1 MEHKVT
7 VVGIGPG
14 APDYLLPVAARTIAA
29 ARIIVG
35 SKRAIAAFAP
45 AQARTYV
52 IDRDIRGVIDYIR
65 AQLPA
70 DDVVV
75 LVSGDPGFYSLLSA
89 LRQEFAREHLR
100 VIPGVSS
107 VQLAFARLA
116 ELWQDAELISM
127 HGRTAAD
134 AALGY
139 TPGRKLGI
147 LTDPQHNP
155 AHIASLLL
163 SFGWPPASPVWLCA
177 NLSYENE
184 QIVPL
189 TLAEAVNKPG
199 FDHSV
204 MVVTA

>member
-1 MEHKVT
+1 MEHKIT

-14 APDYLLPVAARTIAA
+14 SPDYLLPVAARAINA

-45 AQARTYV
+45 TTAETYI
-52 IDRDIRGVIDYIR
+52 IDRDIRGVLTYIR
-65 AQLPA
+65 AQLST

-89 LRQEFAREHLR
+89 LRQEFGAERLR
-100 VIPGVSS
+100 VIPGISS
-107 VQLAFARLA
+107 VQLAFARIA
-116 ELWQDAELISM
+116 ELWQGAELISM

-134 AALGY
+134 ETLRY
-139 TPGRKLGI
+139 LPGKKLGI
-147 LTDPQHNP
+147 LTDSQHNP
-155 AHIASLLL
+155 SHIAQMLIA
-163 SFGWPPASPVWLCA
+163 FGWPPATQVWLCA

-184 QIVPL
+184 QIFAVS
-189 TLAEAVNKPG
+189 LAEAVNTPG

>member
-1 MEHKVT
+1 MEHKIT

-14 APDYLLPVAARTIAA
+14 SPDYLLPIAAQTINA

-35 SKRAIAAFAP
+35 SKRAIEAFAP
-45 AQARTYV
+45 AAAKAYI
-52 IDRDIRGVIDYIR
+52 IDRDIRGVLAYIR
-65 AQLPA
+65 AQLSA

-75 LVSGDPGFYSLLSA
+75 MVSGDPGFYSLLAA
-89 LRQEFAREHLR
+89 LRQEFGAERLQ
-100 VIPGVSS
+100 VIPGISS
-107 VQLAFARLA
+107 VQLAFARIA
-116 ELWQDAELISM
+116 ELWQEAELISM

-134 AALGY
+134 DTMRY
-139 TPGRKLGI
+139 MPGKKLGI

-155 AHIASLLL
+155 RHIAQLLIA
-163 SFGWPPASPVWLCA
+163 FGWPPATPVWLCA

-184 QIVPL
+184 QLFAVS
-189 TLAEAVNKPG
+189 LAEAVKTPG